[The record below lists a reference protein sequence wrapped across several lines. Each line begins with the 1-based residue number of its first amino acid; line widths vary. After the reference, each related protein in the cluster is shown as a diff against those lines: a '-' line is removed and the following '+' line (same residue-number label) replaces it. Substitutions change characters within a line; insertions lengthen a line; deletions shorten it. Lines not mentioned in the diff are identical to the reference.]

1 MIVIYKKLKMKSKEL
16 KSNIDILFLAY
27 RKKETP
33 IYAKIV
39 AIIVVSYAISPIDL
53 IPDFIPFL
61 GYLDDLILVPLG
73 IMLAYKL
80 IPVDIIEK
88 CRKEVKV
95 KKENKRLGGNIAAGV
110 IIALWLV
117 IILKIVTRFLRLHN

>member
-1 MIVIYKKLKMKSKEL
+1 MKSKEL